1 MLSLGSADAR
11 LGRGGSALNPFAI
24 QSLKGPLPGLSALS
38 KAFFLACISIAAMNL
53 SLPLL
58 AVLLTLFLASG
69 QAMGLKLKDAA
80 GAGLSLGILMLFT
93 SLARGIF
100 PADGRLFAP
109 ESLAPS
115 ALYALRLALI
125 FACARIFYASTRV
138 SQLGDFLT
146 VLVRP
151 VLAGK
156 GSVTP
161 GKNPHTEKTGKS
173 QALAADPGM
182 MLSLALVF
190 VPRAFENFK
199 KLREAALARGYGR
212 GKTRFGSSLALL
224 YTFIFSSIKS
234 SLRTAEAMEARAY
247 SPRRTIVL
255 PGFSL
260 ADFALAG
267 IGLLVVI
274 LSLLWF

>member
-1 MLSLGSADAR
+1 
-11 LGRGGSALNPFAI
+11 
-24 QSLKGPLPGLSALS
+24 
-38 KAFFLACISIAAMNL
+38 MNL
-53 SLPLL
+53 SLLPLVILL
-58 AVLLTLFLASG
+58 ALFLASG
-69 QAMGLKLKDAA
+69 QMMGLKLKEAA

-115 ALYALRLALI
+115 ALYALRLVLI
-125 FACARIFYASTRV
+125 FACARLFYASTRV

-146 VLVRP
+146 ILIR
-151 VLAGK
+151 LLLTRK
-156 GSVTP
+156 GSVARGKETDTEED
-161 GKNPHTEKTGKS
+161 GKNPS
-173 QALAADPGM
+173 LAADPGM

-199 KLREAALARGYGR
+199 KLREAALVRGYR
-212 GKTRFGSSLALL
+212 KGKARLGSSLALL
-224 YTFIFSSIKS
+224 SAFIFSSIKS

-247 SPRRTIVL
+247 NPGRTIIL
-255 PGFSL
+255 PRFSPADL
-260 ADFALAG
+260 ALTC

-274 LSLLWF
+274 LSLL